1 MQLVARLGDRTER
14 LTVERRA
21 GSYRVRLG
29 DRVYEVETRVLGP
42 FILSLVASGE
52 SFETAVHRLGDGRYH
67 VGWRGRDHAV
77 ELVDPLTF
85 LAEEARAASGKR
97 GKLQVSAYMP
107 GRVVDVRVAEGQEVA
122 QGQSLVVLEA
132 MKMQNEIQ
140 AERAGVVRRVLV
152 APGQAVEGGDPLVEI
167 E

>member
-1 MQLVARLGDRTER
+1 VQLVARLGDRTER
-14 LTVERRA
+14 LTVERHA
-21 GSYRVRLG
+21 GRYRVTVGERS
-29 DRVYEVETRVLGP
+29 YEIETRPMGP
-42 FILSLVASGE
+42 FIWSLIASGE
-52 SFETAVHRLGDGRYH
+52 SYETAVFRLGDGRYH

-85 LAEEARAASGKR
+85 LAEETRAASGKR
-97 GKLQVSAYMP
+97 GKLLVAAYMP

-122 QGQSLVVLEA
+122 VGQSLVVLEA

-140 AERAGVVRRVLV
+140 AERAGIVRRVHV
-152 APGQAVEGGDPLVEI
+152 APGVAVEGGDPLVEI